1 MPKFVK
7 NSTYEKLLD
16 DVNKESYELV
26 NLRLKLDESNRKLEA
41 LEKEVEDLKVLL
53 EEEKEKY
60 QKYAKNLRAKK
71 NEAARKWLNGY
82 PDE

>member
-16 DVNKESYELV
+16 DVNKESYEIV
-26 NLRLKLDESNRKLEA
+26 NLRRKLDESNRKLEG
-41 LEKEVEDLKVLL
+41 LEKEVNDLKVLL

-71 NEAARKWLNGY
+71 NEAAKKWLNGY